1 MWITAI
7 TLGLAGSLHCLGMC
21 SPLVMAVTAAQPKVP
36 LNKVVYNLGRIT
48 TYGLLGAV
56 IGVAGFVIDLSWL
69 QNWMSVLLGVLLIVF
84 GVAGVSRIRIP
95 VLTNLVNKLVAS
107 IKIQFSKL
115 LATKGR
121 TSLFALGMLN
131 GLLPCGLTY
140 IALAYCVTLDP
151 ITGFAYMFVFGLSTL
166 PVMLGLTVVLT
177 KWLMRFQFSFKK
189 ATTIMM
195 ISLGVLLVARA
206 YVFHSGHSHSFDEH
220 GITICGGR

>member
-21 SPLVMAVTAAQPKVP
+21 SPLVMAVTSAQPKVP
-36 LNKVVYNLGRIT
+36 MSKVIYNFGRIT
-48 TYGLLGAV
+48 TYGLLGAFV
-56 IGVAGFVIDLSWL
+56 GIAGVLIDLSWL

-84 GVAGVSRIRIP
+84 GVAGVSRVRIP
-95 VLTNLVNKLVAS
+95 LLTGLINRLVIA
-107 IKIQFSKL
+107 IKAKFSKL
-115 LATKGR
+115 LASKAR

-151 ITGFAYMFVFGLSTL
+151 MTGFAYMFVFGLATF

-177 KWLMRFQFSFKK
+177 KWLVRFQLSFKK
-189 ATTIMM
+189 ATTIML

-206 YVFHSGHSHSFDEH
+206 YIVHSGHAHSFDEN
-220 GITICGGR
+220 GITICGVK